1 MENASKALV
10 IAGSVLMALMVLGA
24 VMLMYNRLANFEQT
38 KTNIDESSKLTN
50 YNHKFEQYNRTIY
63 GSELLSLANL
73 SEDYNKTQSELK
85 GYQKVSIDV
94 KITKEVEANETTYV
108 STGSKKIEDIL
119 KGIKKLEDDIKE
131 GEKETSRTIN
141 GKRKNYSLKKW
152 AQMSKRQIAEEFGIS
167 IPSNTGEDEIKD
179 KLKNAGAT
187 SLLDDLEKYS
197 NLKTTYTA
205 FKNSKFK
212 CEQTGNDD
220 VGRLNKMKFTEL

>member
-24 VMLMYNRLANFEQT
+24 VMLMYNRLANFQQT

-73 SEDYNKTQSELK
+73 SEDYNKTQSDLK
-85 GYQKVSIDV
+85 GYQKVDIDV
-94 KITKEVEANETTYV
+94 NIIKAVEANGTTYV
-108 STGSKKIEDIL
+108 SAGNKDIESIL
-119 KGIKKLEDDIKE
+119 KGIKNLEEKIKD

-141 GKRKNYSLKKW
+141 GKSKNYSLKKW
-152 AQMSKRQIAEEFGIS
+152 AQMSNRQIAEEFEIR
-167 IPSNTGEDEIKD
+167 IPSSAEEDEIGD
-179 KLKNAGAT
+179 KLSNAGAS
-187 SLLDDLEKYS
+187 SLLEDIDDYI

-205 FKNSKFK
+205 FKNSRFK